1 MAYTL
6 AEAARAVRRDKTTL
20 FKAIR
25 KGTISA
31 TRDAMT
37 GAWTIEPAELH
48 RVYPVVEPGAD
59 TGRRWR
65 CRAAGDSALQVE
77 IRELG
82 RRLAKD
88 ALIADLSAGWTT
100 ERPAQAGDR
109 TPAGAGA
116 DNGADGSAHGDAGT
130 NRAYAAIVVA
140 LATVSRTAA
149 QRNQPVP

>member
-48 RVYPVVEPGAD
+48 RVYPVADAVIDGSAALDADALPRHGVAEVE
-59 TGRRWR
+59 
-65 CRAAGDSALQVE
+65 L
-77 IRELG
+77 REL
-82 RRLAKD
+82 RARLGD
-88 ALIADLSAGWTT
+88 AQETIADLRRRLDAAETARLQADAERRQAAERLT
-100 ERPAQAGDR
+100 ALLVDQRPAS
-109 TPAGAGA
+109 PAPTRQLWWLWRRR
-116 DNGADGSAHGDAGT
+116 S
-130 NRAYAAIVVA
+130 
-140 LATVSRTAA
+140 
-149 QRNQPVP
+149 

>member
-48 RVYPVVEPGAD
+48 RVYPVAVAVID
-59 TGRRWR
+59 
-65 CRAAGDSALQVE
+65 DSA
-77 IRELG
+77 ELET
-82 RRLAKD
+82 D
-88 ALIADLSAGWTT
+88 ALPRHGVAEVELRERRARLGDAQETIADLRRRLDAAEAARQQADA
-100 ERPAQAGDR
+100 ERRQAAERLTSLLTDQRQAAPAPIQQ
-109 TPAGAGA
+109 
-116 DNGADGSAHGDAGT
+116 S
-130 NRAYAAIVVA
+130 
-140 LATVSRTAA
+140 
-149 QRNQPVP
+149 